1 MTKWTLGYRYPIALT
16 ISLAPALTPMMVQAA
31 PFEAPPATGI
41 LDSLC
46 YDYVP
51 KIEKPAS
58 DQDANAQPVEVD
70 ADRLEAKQG
79 GTAVYEGDV
88 KVRQGVRKFDSDYAQ
103 LDQKS
108 RDVIAIGNIYYNDGQ
123 VTVTSDKT
131 LKSNL
136 DTKNSE
142 LEEGKYQVHGSPVRG
157 FAKRVVMTNNNQNI
171 TMEGAQYTTCPPGQE
186 VWTLKA
192 GSIDID
198 QKEVFGEAWNA
209 SLWLYDYPVFYFPY
223 INFPIKDERKT
234 GLLYPGYKQSSSNG
248 MDITQPFYWNIAPN
262 YDATITSRFMDKR
275 GLMEQVEFRYMPD
288 PAHTGTLYF
297 ESLRDDKQYDAGNPS
312 FTNPSTGTP
321 YLSDGHRYLMNVRH
335 GSALMDGSLR
345 LGIDY
350 TQVRDKDYNYF
361 NDFSPQVGTQVD
373 SQLQQSFTAGY
384 YQHNWNLTSEVRR
397 YQILSPYAQLP
408 HEMLPRID
416 YNYFQQ
422 GKWFDLA
429 WNSEL
434 TKFGYNSG
442 SATIQQAGERYTA
455 TRLHLAP
462 TLTVPLVDA
471 PGYYLTSQYKLMF
484 TSYNQDVPKQ
494 LTQADINNFDPIRK
508 QGENGRQENVVL
520 KDGTITRTLPSFR
533 LKGGINFDRP
543 LDWYDGKGTQ
553 TLEPEFQYLYI
564 PYKNQ
569 DEIGI
574 YDTTT
579 TRQDYYSLF
588 SDRRFAGL
596 DRTSDANRV
605 TVGLTSRVYDNV
617 GDERLRLAVAQAF
630 EMTPPKVRLYPSNPE
645 STNARSLLS
654 FEGDARITDEWFA
667 HAGTQYDTS
676 EGEFTAGNGAVEYRT
691 GKLTTQANYRYIKD
705 GNLDYRYPTNTALA
719 EDLSQ
724 AGLVMMAPI
733 ADQWQMYGGYYRD
746 IKQDVN
752 IDRKIGV
759 KYDSCCWS
767 INMSLEWHNQ
777 PDNITLKPTSERVIG
792 LQFEMKGLGSV
803 GTGGRSV
810 TLDTELLP
818 YVRPF
823 NLKGQQ

>member
-1 MTKWTLGYRYPIALT
+1 MKKWTLGYRYPIALT
-16 ISLAPALTPMMVQAA
+16 ISLAPALTSTMVQAA
-31 PFEAPPATGI
+31 PFDPPPATGI

-51 KIEKPAS
+51 KVEKPAS
-58 DQDANAQPVEVD
+58 AEEANALPVEVD

-79 GTAVYEGDV
+79 GTAIYEGEV

-142 LEEGKYQVHGSPVRG
+142 LAEGKYQVHGSPVRG
-157 FAKRVVMTNNNQNI
+157 FAKRVVMNNNNQNI

-192 GSIDID
+192 SSIDID

-234 GLLYPGYKQSSSNG
+234 GLLYPGYTQSSGNG
-248 MDITQPFYWNIAPN
+248 MEITQPFYWNIAPN

-288 PAHTGTLYF
+288 PAHTGTLYV
-297 ESLRDDKQYDAGNPS
+297 ENLADDKQYSPSNPS
-312 FTNPSTGTP
+312 LAA
-321 YLSDGHRYLMNVRH
+321 LSDGHRYMMNVRH
-335 GSALMDGSLR
+335 SSNLLDNSLR
-345 LGIDY
+345 LGLDY
-350 TQVRDKDYNYF
+350 TKVRDKDYNYF
-361 NDFSPQVGTQVD
+361 NDFSPPVGTQID

-384 YQHNWNLTSEVRR
+384 YQQNWNLTSELRR
-397 YQILSPYAQLP
+397 YQILSPTALLP

-416 YNYFQQ
+416 YNHYLQ

-434 TKFGYNSG
+434 TKFGYDSG
-442 SATIQQAGERYTA
+442 SASTQQAGERYTA
-455 TRLHLAP
+455 TRLHMAP
-462 TLTVPLVDA
+462 TLTIPLIDA
-471 PGYYLTSQYKLMF
+471 LGYYLTSQYKLMF
-484 TSYNQDVPKQ
+484 TSYNQEIPKDLVYPDRSRFTDSNTGQ
-494 LTQADINNFDPIRK
+494 LT
-508 QGENGRQENVVL
+508 L
-520 KDGTITRTLPSFR
+520 KDGTVNRTLPSFR
-533 LKGGINFDRP
+533 FKGGLNFDRP
-543 LDWYDGKGTQ
+543 VGWYEGKGTQ
-553 TLEPEFQYLYI
+553 TLEPEFQYLYV
-564 PYKNQ
+564 PYQNQ

-574 YDTTT
+574 YDSTT

-588 SDRRFAGL
+588 SDRRYAGL
-596 DRTSDANRV
+596 DRISDANRV
-605 TVGLTSRVYDNV
+605 TAGLTSRVYDNA

-630 EMTPPKVRLYPSNPE
+630 ELTVPRVRLYPTNLR

-667 HAGTQYDTS
+667 HAGAQYDTA
-676 EGEFTAGNGAVEYRT
+676 EEEFSSGNSAVEYRT
-691 GKLTTQANYRYIKD
+691 GKLVTQLNYRYIKD
-705 GNLDYRYPTNTALA
+705 GNQDTKTLQA

-733 ADQWQMYGGYYRD
+733 ADRWQVYGGYYRD
-746 IKQDVN
+746 IKQNVN
-752 IDRKIGV
+752 IDRKLGI

-777 PDNITLKPTSERVIG
+777 PQWENSTLMTRSEKVIG

-803 GTGGRSV
+803 GTGGRNV

-818 YVRPF
+818 YIRPF
-823 NLKGQQ
+823 NLKDQQ

>member
-16 ISLAPALTPMMVQAA
+16 ISLAPVFTPMVVQAA
-31 PFEAPPATGI
+31 PFETPAATGI

-58 DQDANAQPVEVD
+58 GQDANAQPVEVD

-171 TMEGAQYTTCPPGQE
+171 TMEGAQYTTCPPGKE

-262 YDATITSRFMDKR
+262 YDATITSRFMDRR

-288 PAHTGTLYF
+288 PAHVGTLYV
-297 ESLRDDKQYDAGNPS
+297 ENLRDDKQYDAGNAS

-335 GSALMDGSLR
+335 GTTLMDGSLR
-345 LGIDY
+345 FGLDY

-384 YQHNWNLTSEVRR
+384 YQQNWNLTSEVRR
-397 YQILSPYAQLP
+397 YQILSPYTLLP

-416 YNYFQQ
+416 YNYYQQ

-434 TKFGYNSG
+434 TKFGYDSG
-442 SATIQQAGERYTA
+442 SASAQQAGERYTA

-484 TSYNQDVPKQ
+484 TSYNQEVPKDLVSADRSRFTDTDSKQ
-494 LTQADINNFDPIRK
+494 LT
-508 QGENGRQENVVL
+508 L

-533 LKGGINFDRP
+533 LKGGVNFDRP
-543 LDWYDGKGTQ
+543 VGWYDGKGTQ
-553 TLEPEFQYLYI
+553 TLEPEFQYLYV
-564 PYKNQ
+564 PYENQ

-574 YDTTT
+574 YDSTT

-596 DRTSDANRV
+596 DRISDANRI

-630 EMTPPKVRLYPSNPE
+630 EYKPPKVRLYPSDPE
-645 STNARSLLS
+645 STNSRSLLS

-676 EGEFTAGNGAVEYRT
+676 EGEFTAGNSAVEYRT
-691 GKLTTQANYRYIKD
+691 GKLTTQLNYRYIKD
-705 GNLDYRYPTNTALA
+705 GNLDYRSPTNRALA

-724 AGLVMMAPI
+724 AGLVVMAPL

-746 IKQDVN
+746 IQQDVN

-777 PDNITLKPTSERVIG
+777 PDNITLKPTSEKVIG

-810 TLDTELLP
+810 TMDTQLLP

-823 NLKGQQ
+823 NLKDQQ

>member
-51 KIEKPAS
+51 KIEKPSS

-192 GSIDID
+192 GNIDID

-234 GLLYPGYKQSSSNG
+234 GLLYPGYKQSSGNG
-248 MDITQPFYWNIAPN
+248 MEITQPFYWNIAPN
-262 YDATITSRFMDKR
+262 YDATITSRFMDRR

-288 PAHTGTLYF
+288 PAHIGTLYF
-297 ESLRDDKQYDAGNPS
+297 ENLRDDKQFDSGNPS

-321 YLSDGHRYLMNVRH
+321 YLSDGHRYLLNVRH
-335 GSALMDGSLR
+335 GSTLMDGSLR
-345 LGIDY
+345 FGIDY
-350 TQVRDKDYNYF
+350 TKVRDKDYNYF

-384 YQHNWNLTSEVRR
+384 YQQNWNLTSEIRR
-397 YQILSPYAQLP
+397 YQILLPGALLP
-408 HEMLPRID
+408 HEMLPRIN
-416 YNYFQQ
+416 YNYYQQ
-422 GKWFDLA
+422 GQWFDLA

-434 TKFGYNSG
+434 TKFGYDSG
-442 SATIQQAGERYTA
+442 SATAQQAGERYTA
-455 TRLHLAP
+455 TRFHLAP
-462 TLTVPLVDA
+462 ALTIPLVDA

-484 TSYNQDVPKQ
+484 TSYNQEVPKDLVATDRTRFTDVESKQ
-494 LTQADINNFDPIRK
+494 LTLA
-508 QGENGRQENVVL
+508 
-520 KDGTITRTLPSFR
+520 DGTVNRTLPSFR
-533 LKGGINFDRP
+533 LKGGLNFDRSI
-543 LDWYDGKGTQ
+543 DWYDGKGTQ
-553 TLEPEFQYLYI
+553 TLEPEFQYLYV
-564 PYKNQ
+564 PYRNQ

-574 YDTTT
+574 YDSTT

-588 SDRRFAGL
+588 SDRRYAGL
-596 DRTSDANRV
+596 DRISDANRV
-605 TVGLTSRVYDNV
+605 TAGLTSRVYDNV

-630 EMTPPKVRLYPSNPE
+630 EMTPPKVRLYPSDPK
-645 STNARSLLS
+645 STNSRSLLS

-667 HAGTQYDTS
+667 HVGSQYDTS
-676 EGEFTAGNGAVEYRT
+676 EGDFTAGNGAVEYRA
-691 GKLTTQANYRYIKD
+691 GKLTTQVNYRYIQD
-705 GNLDYRYPTNTALA
+705 GNRDYRYPSNPNLA

-777 PDNITLKPTSERVIG
+777 PDNITLKPTSEKVIG

-823 NLKGQQ
+823 NLKDQQ

>member
-1 MTKWTLGYRYPIALT
+1 M
-16 ISLAPALTPMMVQAA
+16 
-31 PFEAPPATGI
+31 
-41 LDSLC
+41 
-46 YDYVP
+46 
-51 KIEKPAS
+51 
-58 DQDANAQPVEVD
+58 
-70 ADRLEAKQG
+70 
-79 GTAVYEGDV
+79 
-88 KVRQGVRKFDSDYAQ
+88 
-103 LDQKS
+103 
-108 RDVIAIGNIYYNDGQ
+108 
-123 VTVTSDKT
+123 
-131 LKSNL
+131 
-136 DTKNSE
+136 
-142 LEEGKYQVHGSPVRG
+142 
-157 FAKRVVMTNNNQNI
+157 
-171 TMEGAQYTTCPPGQE
+171 
-186 VWTLKA
+186 
-192 GSIDID
+192 
-198 QKEVFGEAWNA
+198 
-209 SLWLYDYPVFYFPY
+209 
-223 INFPIKDERKT
+223 
-234 GLLYPGYKQSSSNG
+234 
-248 MDITQPFYWNIAPN
+248 
-262 YDATITSRFMDKR
+262 
-275 GLMEQVEFRYMPD
+275 
-288 PAHTGTLYF
+288 
-297 ESLRDDKQYDAGNPS
+297 
-312 FTNPSTGTP
+312 
-321 YLSDGHRYLMNVRH
+321 
-335 GSALMDGSLR
+335 
-345 LGIDY
+345 
-350 TQVRDKDYNYF
+350 
-361 NDFSPQVGTQVD
+361 
-373 SQLQQSFTAGY
+373 
-384 YQHNWNLTSEVRR
+384 RR
-397 YQILSPYAQLP
+397 YQILSPYALLP

-416 YNYFQQ
+416 YNYYQQ

-434 TKFGYNSG
+434 TKFGYDSG
-442 SATIQQAGERYTA
+442 SAATLQAGERYTA

-484 TSYNQDVPKQ
+484 TSYNQEVPDNLVSQDRSRFTDADSKQ
-494 LTQADINNFDPIRK
+494 LT
-508 QGENGRQENVVL
+508 L
-520 KDGTITRTLPSFR
+520 KEGTITRTLPSFR
-533 LKGGINFDRP
+533 LKGGVNFDRP

-574 YDTTT
+574 YDSTT

-596 DRTSDANRV
+596 DRISDANRV

-630 EMTPPKVRLYPSNPE
+630 EMTPPKVRLYSSDPE

-691 GKLTTQANYRYIKD
+691 GKLTTQVNYRYIKD

-777 PDNITLKPTSERVIG
+777 PDNVTLKPTSEKVIG

>member
-16 ISLAPALTPMMVQAA
+16 ISLAPAFTPMMAYAA

-51 KIEKPAS
+51 KIEKPVS
-58 DQDANAQPVEVD
+58 DKDANAQPVEVD

-288 PAHTGTLYF
+288 PSHAGILYF
-297 ESLRDDKQYDAGNPS
+297 ENLRDDKQFDSGNPS
-312 FTNPSTGTP
+312 FNNPTTGTP

-350 TQVRDKDYNYF
+350 TQVREKDYNYF

-384 YQHNWNLTSEVRR
+384 YQQNWNLTSEIRR
-397 YQILSPYAQLP
+397 YQILSPYALLP

-416 YNYFQQ
+416 YNYYQQ

-434 TKFGYNSG
+434 TKFGYDSG
-442 SATIQQAGERYTA
+442 SATAQQAGERYTS

-484 TSYNQDVPKQ
+484 TSYNQEVPKDLVATDRNRFTDVESKE
-494 LTQADINNFDPIRK
+494 LT
-508 QGENGRQENVVL
+508 L

-533 LKGGINFDRP
+533 LKGGLNFDRSVG
-543 LDWYDGKGTQ
+543 WYDGKGTQ
-553 TLEPEFQYLYI
+553 TLEPEFQYLYV
-564 PYKNQ
+564 PYRDQ
-569 DEIGI
+569 DDIGI
-574 YDTTT
+574 YDSTT

-588 SDRRFAGL
+588 SDRRYAGL
-596 DRTSDANRV
+596 DRISDANRI

-630 EMTPPKVRLYPSNPE
+630 ELTPPKVRLYPSNPE

-691 GKLTTQANYRYIKD
+691 SKLTTQLNYRYIKD
-705 GNLDYRYPTNTALA
+705 GNLDYRNPTNTALA

-724 AGLVMMAPI
+724 AGLVVMAPI

-777 PDNITLKPTSERVIG
+777 PDNITLKPTSEKSIG

-810 TLDTELLP
+810 SLDTELLP

-823 NLKGQQ
+823 NLKDQQ

>member
-58 DQDANAQPVEVD
+58 DQDASAQPVEVD

-136 DTKNSE
+136 DTNNSE

-335 GSALMDGSLR
+335 SSTLMDGSLR

-596 DRTSDANRV
+596 DRISDANRV

-630 EMTPPKVRLYPSNPE
+630 EMTPPKVRLYPSNPD

-667 HAGTQYDTS
+667 HTGTQYDTS

-691 GKLTTQANYRYIKD
+691 GKLATQVNYRYIKD

-777 PDNITLKPTSERVIG
+777 PDNVTLKPTSERVIG

>member
-16 ISLAPALTPMMVQAA
+16 ISLAPALTSMMVQAA
-31 PFEAPPATGI
+31 PFNPPPATGI

-51 KIEKPAS
+51 KVEKPSSAE
-58 DQDANAQPVEVD
+58 DANALPVEVD

-157 FAKRVVMTNNNQNI
+157 FAKRVTMTNNNQNI

-234 GLLYPGYKQSSSNG
+234 GLLYPGYKQSSGNG
-248 MDITQPFYWNIAPN
+248 MEITQPFYWNIAPN

-288 PAHTGTLYF
+288 PAHVGTLYF
-297 ESLRDDKQYDAGNPS
+297 ENLADDKQYSPSNPS
-312 FTNPSTGTP
+312 LAG
-321 YLSDGHRYLMNVRH
+321 LSDGHRYLLNVRH
-335 GSALMDGSLR
+335 GSSLMDGSLR
-345 LGIDY
+345 FGLDY
-350 TQVRDKDYNYF
+350 TKVRDRDYNYF
-361 NDFSPQVGTQVD
+361 NDFSPLVGTQID

-384 YQHNWNLTSEVRR
+384 YQENWNLTSEVRR
-397 YQILSPYAQLP
+397 YQILSPYALLP
-408 HEMLPRID
+408 HEMLPRIN
-416 YNYFQQ
+416 YNYYRQ
-422 GKWFDLA
+422 GNWFDLA

-434 TKFGYNSG
+434 TKFGYDSG
-442 SATIQQAGERYTA
+442 NASSFQKGERYTA
-455 TRLHLAP
+455 TRLHMAP

-484 TSYNQDVPKQ
+484 TSYNQEVPNTLVGTDRARFTDAETGK
-494 LTQADINNFDPIRK
+494 LT
-508 QGENGRQENVVL
+508 L
-520 KDGTITRTLPSFR
+520 KDGTINRLLPSFR
-533 LKGGINFDRP
+533 LKGGLNFDRSV
-543 LDWYDGKGTQ
+543 DWFDGKGTQ

-564 PYKNQ
+564 PYENQ
-569 DEIGI
+569 DDIGV
-574 YDTTT
+574 YDSTT

-588 SDRRFAGL
+588 SDRRYAGL
-596 DRTSDANRV
+596 DRISDANRISA
-605 TVGLTSRVYDNV
+605 GLTSRIYDNL
-617 GDERLRLAVAQAF
+617 GDERLRLSVAQAF
-630 EMTPPKVRLYPSNPE
+630 ELTSPKVRLYSSDPE

-654 FEGDARITDEWFA
+654 FEGDARITDQWFA
-667 HAGTQYDTS
+667 HAGAQYDTE
-676 EGEFTAGNGAVEYRT
+676 EGAFSSGNGAVEYRHD
-691 GKLTTQANYRYIKD
+691 KLVTQLNYRFIQD
-705 GNLDYRYPTNTALA
+705 GNRDYRYPANAALA

-733 ADQWQMYGGYYRD
+733 ADQWQVYGGYYRD

-767 INMSLEWHNQ
+767 INLSLEWHNQ
-777 PDNITLKPTSERVIG
+777 PDNVTLRPTSEKSIG

-810 TLDTELLP
+810 TMDTELLP

-823 NLKGQQ
+823 NLKDQQ

>member
-16 ISLAPALTPMMVQAA
+16 ISLAPALTSMMVQAA
-31 PFEAPPATGI
+31 PFETPPATGI

-51 KIEKPAS
+51 KVEKPAS
-58 DQDANAQPVEVD
+58 AEEANALPVEVD

-157 FAKRVVMTNNNQNI
+157 FAKRVTMTNNNQNI

-234 GLLYPGYKQSSSNG
+234 GLLYPGYTQSSSNG

-288 PAHTGTLYF
+288 PAHAGILYF
-297 ESLRDDKQYDAGNPS
+297 ENLADDKQYDAGNPS
-312 FTNPSTGTP
+312 FINTSTGTP

-335 GSALMDGSLR
+335 GSSLMDGSLR
-345 LGIDY
+345 FGVDY

-361 NDFSPQVGTQVD
+361 NDFSPPVGTQVD

-384 YQHNWNLTSEVRR
+384 YQQNWNLTSEVRR
-397 YQILSPYAQLP
+397 YQILSPYALLP

-416 YNYFQQ
+416 YNYYQQ

-434 TKFGYNSG
+434 TKFGYDSG
-442 SATIQQAGERYTA
+442 SASAQQAGERYTT

-462 TLTVPLVDA
+462 TLTVPLIDA

-484 TSYNQDVPKQ
+484 TSYNQEVPKDLVYTDRSRFTDSSTGQ
-494 LTQADINNFDPIRK
+494 LT
-508 QGENGRQENVVL
+508 L
-520 KDGTITRTLPSFR
+520 KDGTVNRTLPSFR
-533 LKGGINFDRP
+533 LKGGLNFDRP
-543 LDWYDGKGTQ
+543 VDWYDGKGTQ
-553 TLEPEFQYLYI
+553 TLEPEFQYLYV
-564 PYKNQ
+564 PYRDQ
-569 DEIGI
+569 DDIGI

-588 SDRRFAGL
+588 SDRRYAGL
-596 DRTSDANRV
+596 DRISDANRV
-605 TVGLTSRVYDNV
+605 TAGLTSRIYDNV

-630 EMTPPKVRLYPSNPE
+630 EITPPKVRLYPSDPE
-645 STNARSLLS
+645 STNSRSLLS
-654 FEGDARITDEWFA
+654 FEGDARVTEQWFA
-667 HAGTQYDTS
+667 HAGTQYDTEKS
-676 EGEFTAGNGAVEYRT
+676 QFSAANGAVEYRNE
-691 GKLTTQANYRYIKD
+691 KFISQVNYRFIKD
-705 GNLDYRYPTNTALA
+705 GNKSYYNSAVA

-746 IKQDVN
+746 IQQNVN

-767 INMSLEWHNQ
+767 INLSLEWHNQ
-777 PDNITLKPTSERVIG
+777 PDNITLKPTSEKSIG

-823 NLKGQQ
+823 NLKDQQ

>member
-16 ISLAPALTPMMVQAA
+16 ISLAPALTSMMVQAA

-142 LEEGKYQVHGSPVRG
+142 LEEGKYQVHGAPVRG

-223 INFPIKDERKT
+223 INFPFKDERKT
-234 GLLYPGYKQSSSNG
+234 GLLYPGYTQSSSNG

-288 PAHTGTLYF
+288 PAHAGILYF
-297 ESLRDDKQYDAGNPS
+297 ENLADDKQYDAGNPS
-312 FTNPSTGTP
+312 FINPSTGTP

-335 GSALMDGSLR
+335 GSSLMDGSLR
-345 LGIDY
+345 FGVDY

-361 NDFSPQVGTQVD
+361 NDFSPPVGTQVD

-384 YQHNWNLTSEVRR
+384 YQQNWNLTSEVRR
-397 YQILSPYAQLP
+397 
-408 HEMLPRID
+408 
-416 YNYFQQ
+416 
-422 GKWFDLA
+422 
-429 WNSEL
+429 
-434 TKFGYNSG
+434 
-442 SATIQQAGERYTA
+442 
-455 TRLHLAP
+455 
-462 TLTVPLVDA
+462 
-471 PGYYLTSQYKLMF
+471 
-484 TSYNQDVPKQ
+484 
-494 LTQADINNFDPIRK
+494 
-508 QGENGRQENVVL
+508 
-520 KDGTITRTLPSFR
+520 
-533 LKGGINFDRP
+533 
-543 LDWYDGKGTQ
+543 
-553 TLEPEFQYLYI
+553 
-564 PYKNQ
+564 
-569 DEIGI
+569 
-574 YDTTT
+574 
-579 TRQDYYSLF
+579 
-588 SDRRFAGL
+588 
-596 DRTSDANRV
+596 
-605 TVGLTSRVYDNV
+605 
-617 GDERLRLAVAQAF
+617 
-630 EMTPPKVRLYPSNPE
+630 
-645 STNARSLLS
+645 
-654 FEGDARITDEWFA
+654 
-667 HAGTQYDTS
+667 
-676 EGEFTAGNGAVEYRT
+676 
-691 GKLTTQANYRYIKD
+691 
-705 GNLDYRYPTNTALA
+705 
-719 EDLSQ
+719 
-724 AGLVMMAPI
+724 
-733 ADQWQMYGGYYRD
+733 
-746 IKQDVN
+746 
-752 IDRKIGV
+752 
-759 KYDSCCWS
+759 
-767 INMSLEWHNQ
+767 
-777 PDNITLKPTSERVIG
+777 
-792 LQFEMKGLGSV
+792 
-803 GTGGRSV
+803 
-810 TLDTELLP
+810 
-818 YVRPF
+818 
-823 NLKGQQ
+823 

>member
-16 ISLAPALTPMMVQAA
+16 ISLAPALIPMMVQAA

-297 ESLRDDKQYDAGNPS
+297 ENLADDKQYSPSNPS
-312 FTNPSTGTP
+312 LAG
-321 YLSDGHRYLMNVRH
+321 LSDGHRYLMNVRH

-345 LGIDY
+345 FGIDY

-397 YQILSPYAQLP
+397 YQILSPYALLP

-416 YNYFQQ
+416 YNYYQQ

-434 TKFGYNSG
+434 TKFGYDSG
-442 SATIQQAGERYTA
+442 SAATLQAGERYTA

-484 TSYNQDVPKQ
+484 TSYNQEVPDNLVSQDRSRFTDADSKQ
-494 LTQADINNFDPIRK
+494 LT
-508 QGENGRQENVVL
+508 L
-520 KDGTITRTLPSFR
+520 KEGTITRTLPSFR
-533 LKGGINFDRP
+533 LKGGVNFDRP

-574 YDTTT
+574 YDSTT

-596 DRTSDANRV
+596 DRISDANRI

-691 GKLTTQANYRYIKD
+691 GKLTTQVNYRYIKD

-777 PDNITLKPTSERVIG
+777 PDNVTLKPTSEKVIG